1 MRPGRANP
9 LAALG
14 LLLAAGGFFGGP
26 GRRAPGVLGAAAGL
40 EAREASR
47 SAPQPG
53 AVALT
58 PDQADARKR
67 WLDVRAT
74 RPSRGPKR
82 DGWSVAQDRRN
93 ARKTRNVS
101 RNRAAHR

>member
-26 GRRAPGVLGAAAGL
+26 GRRAP
-40 EAREASR
+40 
-47 SAPQPG
+47 PPIDPT
-53 AVALT
+53 LT
-58 PDQADARKR
+58 PEQADARKR